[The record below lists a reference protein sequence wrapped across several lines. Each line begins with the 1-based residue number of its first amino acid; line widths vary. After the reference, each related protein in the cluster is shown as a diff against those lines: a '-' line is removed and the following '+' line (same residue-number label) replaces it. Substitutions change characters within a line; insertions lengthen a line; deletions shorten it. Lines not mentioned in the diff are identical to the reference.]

1 MRAPSMRTY
10 LRWLAVAAVLA
21 LLATACGADDETDE
35 AAAAQAQAQA
45 EAAAAAQA
53 QADAAQAEADAA
65 EAALSQAQADL
76 EAAQAAAAEAMEG
89 DDAAQAELA
98 AALADAE
105 AALEEAE
112 MAAEEAMEAAEA
124 AAAEQAAAT
133 TTTAPE
139 AMPEAGP
146 FTYKLAIF
154 SDPTTDNPWAYLDTE
169 ADVWNQY
176 VLSPAIPTLYGSTFP
191 SYTVVPNLAA
201 DVEPPLG
208 AASGDN
214 WVIDVNM
221 RQGLVWSDGSPI
233 TANDVAF
240 TFNAVK
246 GLQMGGNWFSLLPL
260 AREDDPATEENEGAE
275 GLISVDALDD
285 YTVRY
290 TWSSQPGLA
299 QWQFGAAQAA
309 VFSEAHWGSH
319 VAASGDAGELYAV
332 SGEGALSGGSMV
344 FDRRE
349 PGAFARSVANAN
361 ANDQGAQTTSY
372 SSGGVT
378 FSGDV
383 SWQVGDTSG
392 DVIADS
398 VGGPHAGDAIYSVY
412 DTQDAAVLA
421 LRDGEV
427 DFLLNPLGLQRGLQ
441 STVLEAGD
449 LDVIANAS
457 NGFRY
462 LAFNTRSFP
471 GSDVAFRQAM
481 ACMIDKEF
489 MATNVLQGVAIPLNS
504 MVPPGNAFWA
514 NPELDAWCAGQSQEE
529 RVNSAVQ
536 ILKDA
541 GWTWDVEPQWN
552 PDNRDVIPKG
562 EGLRGPDGT
571 LVGDLELLAPGPG
584 YDPLRAT
591 YSLFIADWAND
602 LGIPLTAEPTGFSVI
617 VDKVF
622 GPVDWDMYILG
633 WGLTIFPDYV
643 ADFFDSRA
651 DSATAGGFNI
661 PGYANPEFDA
671 MADRLKAETDI
682 NEAAAIVRQ
691 MDAVLAQ
698 DVPYVILFTTPVL
711 EAFRNT
717 LEFPSTTTLDGLQNF
732 QGLPGAV
739 NLAQ

>member
-1 MRAPSMRTY
+1 MRASSMHTS

-21 LLATACGADDETDE
+21 LLATACGADEETDD
-35 AAAAQAQAQA
+35 AAAAQAQAAAAQA
-45 EAAAAAQA
+45 EAA
-53 QADAAQAEADAA
+53 AAQAEADAA
-65 EAALSQAQADL
+65 QAALSQAQADL
-76 EAAQAAAAEAMEG
+76 EAAQASAAEAMEG

-98 AALADAE
+98 AALAEAE
-105 AALEEAE
+105 AALADAEEAAAE
-112 MAAEEAMEAAEA
+112 AVRAAEEV
-124 AAAEQAAAT
+124 AAT
-133 TTTAPE
+133 TTPAEEVVEEAP
-139 AMPEAGP
+139 P

-154 SDPTTDNPWAYLDTE
+154 SDPTTDNPWAYFDTE

-176 VLSPAIPTLYGSTFP
+176 VLSTAIPSLYGSAFP

-208 AASGDN
+208 AASGDG
-214 WVIDVNM
+214 WVIDVNL
-221 RQGLVWSDGSPI
+221 RQGLVWSDGSAI

-240 TFNAVK
+240 TFKAVND
-246 GLQMGGNWFSLLPL
+246 LQMGGNWFSALPL
-260 AREDDPATEENEGAE
+260 AREDDPDTEENEGAE
-275 GLISVDALDD
+275 GLISVEAIDD

-299 QWQFGAAQAA
+299 QWQFGAAQAP
-309 VFSEAHWGSH
+309 VFSEAHWGPH

-332 SGEGALSGGSMV
+332 SGEGAPSGGSMV

-361 ANDQGAQTTSY
+361 ANDRGAQTTAY

-378 FSGDV
+378 FAGDV

-392 DVIADS
+392 EVIADS
-398 VGGPHAGDAIYSVY
+398 IGGPHVVDAIYSVY

-441 STVLEAGD
+441 ATVLEAGD
-449 LDVIANAS
+449 LDVIANSS

-462 LAFNTRSFP
+462 LAFNTRRFP
-471 GSDVAFRQAM
+471 GSDAAFRQAM

-529 RVNSAVQ
+529 RLNSAVG

-552 PDNRDVIPKG
+552 ADNRDVIPKG

-571 LVGDLELLAPGPG
+571 PVGDMELLAPGPG

-622 GPVDWDMYILG
+622 GPVEWDMYILG

-651 DSATAGGFNI
+651 DSATTGGFNV

-671 MADRLKAETDI
+671 MADQLKAETDI
-682 NEAAAIVRQ
+682 NEAAAIVRR

-732 QGLPGAV
+732 QALPGAV

>member
-1 MRAPSMRTY
+1 MTSSIRMSR
-10 LRWLAVAAVLA
+10 RWLVVVTVLAMLAAV
-21 LLATACGADDETDE
+21 ACGADEEVDDGE
-35 AAAAQAQAQA
+35 AAQAQA

-53 QADAAQAEADAA
+53 QADAAQADADAA
-65 EAALSQAQADL
+65 EAALAQAQADL
-76 EAAQAAAAEAMEG
+76 ETARSAAAEAMEG
-89 DDAAQAELA
+89 DEAAQA
-98 AALADAE
+98 ALAEAE
-105 AALEEAE
+105 AALEDAE
-112 MAAEEAMEAAEA
+112 MAAEEAMKAAEA
-124 AAAEQAAAT
+124 AEEEQAAAT
-133 TTTAPE
+133 ATTEPE

-154 SDPTTDNPWAYLDTE
+154 SDPTTDNAWAYLDTE

-176 VLSPAIPTLYGSTFP
+176 VLATSLPSLYGSAFP
-191 SYTVVPNLAA
+191 SYTVVPGLAA

-214 WVIDVNM
+214 WVIDVNL
-221 RQGLVWSDGSPI
+221 RQGLVWSDGSAI

-246 GLQMGGNWFSLLPL
+246 DLEMGGNWFSALPL
-260 AREDDPATEENEGAE
+260 ARDDDPDTEENEGAE
-275 GLISVDALDD
+275 GLISVEAIDD

-309 VFSEAHWGSH
+309 VFSETHWGSH
-319 VAASGDAGELYAV
+319 VSGAGDAGELYAV
-332 SGEGALSGGSMV
+332 SGEGAPSGGSMV

-349 PGAFARSVANAN
+349 PGAFARSVANDN
-361 ANDQGAQTTSY
+361 ANDRGAQTTAY

-383 SWQVGDTSG
+383 SWELGDTSG
-392 DVIADS
+392 EVIADS
-398 VGGPHAGDAIYSVY
+398 ISGPYAADAIYSVY

-449 LDVIANAS
+449 LDVIANSS

-481 ACMIDKEF
+481 ACMIDKQF

-514 NPELDAWCAGQSQEE
+514 NPDLDAWCAGQSQED
-529 RVNSAVQ
+529 RVISAVQ

-552 PDNRDVIPKG
+552 ADNRDVIPKG

-571 LVGDLELLAPGPG
+571 LIGDLELLAPGPG

-617 VDKVF
+617 VDRVF

-651 DSATAGGFNI
+651 DSATTGGFNV
-661 PGYANPEFDA
+661 PGYANPAFDE
-671 MADRLKAETDI
+671 MADQLKAETDI
-682 NEAAAIVRQ
+682 NAAAALVRQ
-691 MDAVLAQ
+691 MDAVLAE
-698 DVPYVILFTTPVL
+698 DVPYVVLFTTPVL

-732 QGLPGAV
+732 LALPGSV

>member
-1 MRAPSMRTY
+1 MRASSMHTS

-21 LLATACGADDETDE
+21 LFATACGTEEETDD
-35 AAAAQAQAQA
+35 AAAAQAQA
-45 EAAAAAQA
+45 AAAQA
-53 QADAAQAEADAA
+53 EASAAQADADAA
-65 EAALSQAQADL
+65 EAALAQAQADL

-98 AALADAE
+98 AALAEAE
-105 AALEEAE
+105 AALDEAE
-112 MAAEEAMEAAEA
+112 MAAEEAMKAAEAAEA
-124 AAAEQAAAT
+124 AAAEEAAAT
-133 TTTAPE
+133 T
-139 AMPEAGP
+139 MPEEEEMAEAAP

-154 SDPTTDNPWAYLDTE
+154 SDPTTDNPWAYFDTE

-176 VLSPAIPTLYGSTFP
+176 VLSTALPSLYGSTFP
-191 SYTVVPNLAA
+191 SYTVIPSIAA

-214 WVIDVNM
+214 WVIDVNL

-246 GLQMGGNWFSLLPL
+246 DLEMGGNWFSALPM
-260 AREDDPATEENEGAE
+260 ARDDDPDTEENEGAE
-275 GLISVDALDD
+275 GLISVEAVDD
-285 YTVRY
+285 HTVRY

-299 QWQFGAAQAA
+299 QWQFGAAQSPI
-309 VFSEAHWGSH
+309 FSEAHWGPH

-332 SGEGALSGGSMV
+332 SGEGAPSGGSMV

-361 ANDQGAQTTSY
+361 ANDRGAQTIAY

-378 FSGDV
+378 FAGDV

-392 DVIADS
+392 EVIADS
-398 VGGPHAGDAIYSVY
+398 IGGPYVSDAIYSVY

-449 LDVIANAS
+449 LDVIANSS

-514 NPELDAWCAGQSQEE
+514 NPELDAWCGGQSQEE
-529 RVNSAVQ
+529 RLNSAVQ

-552 PDNRDVIPKG
+552 SDNRDVIPKG

-571 LVGDLELLAPGPG
+571 PVGDLELLAPGPG

-617 VDKVF
+617 VDRVF

-651 DSATAGGFNI
+651 DSATGGGFNI
-661 PGYANPEFDA
+661 PGYANPAFDE
-671 MADRLKAETDI
+671 MADQLKAETDI
-682 NEAAAIVRQ
+682 NEAAAIVRR

-732 QGLPGAV
+732 QALPGAV

>member
-1 MRAPSMRTY
+1 MKSSSRHTS
-10 LRWLAVAAVLA
+10 LRWLAVATVLA
-21 LLATACGADDETDE
+21 MLAVACGADEETE
-35 AAAAQAQAQA
+35 EAAAQAQA
-45 EAAAAAQA
+45 EATATAQA

-65 EAALSQAQADL
+65 EAALAQTQADL
-76 EAAQAAAAEAMEG
+76 EAAQAAAADAMEG
-89 DDAAQAELA
+89 DEAAQAEFA
-98 AALADAE
+98 AALAEAE
-105 AALEEAE
+105 AALEDAEKAAAEA
-112 MAAEEAMEAAEA
+112 MKAAEEEE
-124 AAAEQAAAT
+124 AAAT
-133 TTTAPE
+133 TTMEEEEMTE
-139 AMPEAGP
+139 AAP

-154 SDPTTDNPWAYLDTE
+154 SDPTTDNAWAYLDTE

-176 VLSPAIPTLYGSTFP
+176 VLATSLPSLYGSAFP

-214 WVIDVNM
+214 WVIDVNL

-246 GLQMGGNWFSLLPL
+246 DLQMGGNWFSLLPL
-260 AREDDPATEENEGAE
+260 EREDDPATEENEGAE
-275 GLISVDALDD
+275 GLISVEVIDD
-285 YTVRY
+285 HTVRY
-290 TWSSQPGLA
+290 IWSSQPGLA

-309 VFSEAHWGSH
+309 IFSEAHWGSH
-319 VAASGDAGELYAV
+319 VSAAGDAGELYAV
-332 SGEGALSGGSMV
+332 SGEGAPSGGSMV

-372 SSGGVT
+372 STGGVA

-383 SWQVGDTSG
+383 TWQVGDTSG
-392 DVIADS
+392 EVIADS
-398 VGGPHAGDAIYSVY
+398 ISGPFASDAIYSVY

-427 DFLLNPLGLQRGLQ
+427 DFMLNPLGLQRGLQ

-449 LDVIANAS
+449 LDVITNSS

-462 LAFNTRSFP
+462 LAFNTRRFP
-471 GSDVAFRQAM
+471 GSDAAFRQAV
-481 ACMIDKEF
+481 ACMIDKQF
-489 MATNVLQGVAIPLNS
+489 MATNVLQGVAIPLDS

-514 NPELDAWCAGQSQEE
+514 NPDLDSWCASQSQEE
-529 RVNSAVQ
+529 RVNSAIG

-552 PDNRDVIPKG
+552 ADNRDVIPKG
-562 EGLRGPDGT
+562 EGLRGPDGSP
-571 LVGDLELLAPGPG
+571 VGDLELLAPGPG

-617 VDKVF
+617 VDRVF

-633 WGLTIFPDYV
+633 WGLTIFPDYI

-651 DSATAGGFNI
+651 DSATTGGFNI
-661 PGYANPEFDA
+661 PGYANPAFDE
-671 MADRLKAETDI
+671 MADQLKAETDI
-682 NEAAAIVRQ
+682 NEAAVIVRR

-717 LEFPSTTTLDGLQNF
+717 LEFPSTSTLDGLQNF
-732 QGLPGAV
+732 QALPGTV

>member
-1 MRAPSMRTY
+1 MKVSSKHRP
-10 LRWLAVAAVLA
+10 LRWLAALTVLA
-21 LLATACGADDETDE
+21 MLTAACGAEEEPDEP
-35 AAAAQAQAQA
+35 AAAQAQA
-45 EAAAAAQA
+45 EAATAAQA

-65 EAALSQAQADL
+65 EAALTQAQADL
-76 EAAQAAAAEAMEG
+76 EAAKAAAAEAMEG
-89 DDAAQAELA
+89 DEAAQAELA
-98 AALADAE
+98 AALAAAE
-105 AALEEAE
+105 AALEDAE
-112 MAAEEAMEAAEA
+112 KAAADAMKAAEAEEA
-124 AAAEQAAAT
+124 AAT
-133 TTTAPE
+133 STTAVE
-139 AMPEAGP
+139 AMPEAAP
-146 FTYKLAIF
+146 SFTYKLAIF

-176 VLSPAIPTLYGSTFP
+176 LLSPAIPSLYGSAFP
-191 SYTVVPNLAA
+191 SYTVVPGLAA

-214 WVIDVNM
+214 WVIEVNL

-246 GLQMGGNWFSLLPL
+246 DLGMGGNWFSALPL
-260 AREDDPATEENEGAE
+260 AKADDPATEEDESAE
-275 GLISVDALDD
+275 GLISVEAIDD
-285 YTVRY
+285 STVRY

-309 VFSEAHWGSH
+309 VFSEAFWGPH
-319 VAASGDAGELYAV
+319 VAAAGDAGELYAV
-332 SGEGALSGGSMV
+332 SGEGAPSGGSMV
-344 FDRRE
+344 FDQRE
-349 PGAFARSVANAN
+349 PGAFARNLANPN
-361 ANDQGAQTTSY
+361 ANDQGARNASY
-372 SSGGVT
+372 STGGVT

-383 SWQVGDTSG
+383 SWEVGNTSG
-392 DVIADS
+392 DVIAEWTD
-398 VGGPHAGDAIYSVY
+398 GPYADDAIYSVY

-421 LRDGEV
+421 LADGEV
-427 DFLLNPLGLQRGLQ
+427 NFLLNPLGLQRGLQ

-449 LDVIANAS
+449 LDVIANSS

-462 LAFNTRSFP
+462 LAFNTRRFP

-504 MVPPGNAFWA
+504 LVPPGNAFWA
-514 NPELDAWCAGQSQEE
+514 NPDLDAWCAGQSQEE
-529 RVNSAVQ
+529 RVNSAVA

-541 GWTWDVEPQWN
+541 GWTWTVEPQWN
-552 PDNRDVIPKG
+552 ADNRDVIPKG
-562 EGLRGPDGT
+562 EGLAGPDGT
-571 LVGDLELLAPGPG
+571 PVGELELLAPGPG

-602 LGIPLTAEPTGFSVI
+602 LGIPLRAEPTGFSVI

-633 WGLTIFPDYV
+633 WGLTIFPDHV

-661 PGYANPEFDA
+661 PGYANPAFDEK
-671 MADRLKAETDI
+671 ADNLKAETDL
-682 NEAAAIVRQ
+682 NEAAAIVRE
-691 MDAVLAQ
+691 MDAIIAME
-698 DVPYVILFTTPVL
+698 VPYVVLFTTPVL
-711 EAFRNT
+711 ETYRNT
-717 LEFPSTTTLDGLQNF
+717 LDFPSTVTLDGLQNF
-732 QGLPGAV
+732 LALPGSV

>member
-1 MRAPSMRTY
+1 MKASPIHRS
-10 LRWLAVAAVLA
+10 LRWLALAALVA
-21 LLATACGADDETDE
+21 LLAGACGADEETED
-35 AAAAQAQAQA
+35 AAAQAQAQA
-45 EAAAAAQA
+45 EAAAAQA

-65 EAALSQAQADL
+65 AAALAQAQADL

-89 DDAAQAELA
+89 DEAAQAELA
-98 AALADAE
+98 GALAEAE
-105 AALEEAE
+105 AALEDAE
-112 MAAEEAMEAAEA
+112 MAAEEAMKAAEA
-124 AAAEQAAAT
+124 AQAEEAAAPT
-133 TTTAPE
+133 TTEPE
-139 AMPEAGP
+139 AMPEDAP

-154 SDPTTDNPWAYLDTE
+154 SDPTTDNPWAYFDTE

-176 VLSPAIPTLYGSTFP
+176 VLSTALPSLYGSTFP

-214 WVIDVNM
+214 WVIDVNL

-246 GLQMGGNWFSLLPL
+246 NLEMGGNWFSALPM
-260 AREDDPATEENEGAE
+260 ARDDDPDTEENEGAE
-275 GLISVDALDD
+275 GLISVEAVDD
-285 YTVRY
+285 NTVRY

-299 QWQFGAAQAA
+299 QWQFGAAQSPI
-309 VFSEAHWGSH
+309 FSEAHWGPH

-332 SGEGALSGGSMV
+332 SGEGAPSGGSMV

-361 ANDQGAQTTSY
+361 ANDQGAQTTAY
-372 SSGGVT
+372 STGGVT

-383 SWQVGDTSG
+383 NWQVGDTSG
-392 DVIADS
+392 EVIADS
-398 VGGPHAGDAIYSVY
+398 IGGPYVSDAIYSVY

-449 LDVIANAS
+449 LDVISNSS

-514 NPELDAWCAGQSQEE
+514 NPDLDAWCAGQSQEE

-552 PDNRDVIPKG
+552 PDNLDVIPKG

-571 LVGDLELLAPGPG
+571 PVGDLELLAPGPG

-671 MADRLKAETDI
+671 MADQLKAETDI
-682 NEAAAIVRQ
+682 NAAAALVRE

-698 DVPYVILFTTPVL
+698 DVPYVVLFTTPVL

-732 QGLPGAV
+732 QALPGAV

>member
-1 MRAPSMRTY
+1 MRVLSRY
-10 LRWLAVAAVLA
+10 RSLRWLAVAAVLA
-21 LLATACGADDETDE
+21 
-35 AAAAQAQAQA
+35 
-45 EAAAAAQA
+45 
-53 QADAAQAEADAA
+53 
-65 EAALSQAQADL
+65 
-76 EAAQAAAAEAMEG
+76 M
-89 DDAAQAELA
+89 LA
-98 AALADAE
+98 AACG
-105 AALEEAE
+105 EAE
-112 MAAEEAMEAAEA
+112 ESEEPAATQAT
-124 AAAEQAAAT
+124 AAAT
-133 TTTAPE
+133 TATTTAPAME
-139 AMPEAGP
+139 PEEEEPEMAEPEKQEQEEETATTAAPETKEEEPMPEAPPG
-146 FTYKLAIF
+146 FTYKLAVF
-154 SDPTTDNPWAYLDTE
+154 SDPTTDNPWAFIDTE

-176 VLSPAIPTLYGSTFP
+176 VLAPAIPSLYGSAFP
-191 SYTVVPNLAA
+191 SYTVVPGLAA

-214 WVIDVNM
+214 WVIEVNV

-246 GLQMGGNWFSLLPL
+246 DLQMGGNWFSTLPL
-260 AREDDPATEENEGAE
+260 AKPDDPATEENEGAE
-275 GLISVDALDD
+275 GLISVEAIDD

-309 VFSEAHWGSH
+309 IFSEAFWGSH
-319 VAASGDAGELYAV
+319 VAAAGDAGELYAV
-332 SGEGALSGGSMV
+332 SGQGAPSGGSMV
-344 FDRRE
+344 FDQRE
-349 PGAFARSVANAN
+349 PGAFARTVANPN
-361 ANDQGAQTTSY
+361 PNDQGAQNTSY
-372 SSGGVT
+372 STGGAA
-378 FSGDV
+378 FAGDV
-383 SWQVGDTSG
+383 SWEVGDTSG
-392 DVIADS
+392 DVTAQWTE
-398 VGGPHAGDAIYSVY
+398 GPYAGDAIYSVY

-449 LDVIANAS
+449 LDVIANSS

-462 LAFNTRSFP
+462 LAFNTRRFP

-504 MVPPGNAFWA
+504 LVPPGNAFWA
-514 NPELDAWCAGQSQEE
+514 NPDLDAWCAGQSQEE
-529 RVNSAVQ
+529 RVSSAKQ

-541 GWTWDVEPQWN
+541 GWTWTTEPEWN
-552 PDNRDVIPKG
+552 ADNRDVIPKG
-562 EGLRGPDGT
+562 EGLTGPDGT
-571 LVGDLELLAPGPG
+571 PVGELELLAPGPG

-591 YSLFIADWAND
+591 YSLFIADWATD
-602 LGIPLTAEPTGFSVI
+602 LGIPLRAEPTGFTVI

-633 WGLTIFPDYV
+633 WGLTIFPDHV

-661 PGYANPEFDA
+661 PGYSNPAFDEK
-671 MADRLKAETDI
+671 ADTLKAETDL
-682 NEAAAIVRQ
+682 NKAAAIVRE
-691 MDAVLAQ
+691 MDAIIAQ
-698 DVPYVILFTTPVL
+698 EVPYVVLFTTPVL
-711 EAFRNT
+711 ETYRNT
-717 LEFPSTTTLDGLQNF
+717 LEFPSTVTLDGLQNF
-732 QGLPGAV
+732 LALPGAV

>member
-1 MRAPSMRTY
+1 MKVSSKHRP
-10 LRWLAVAAVLA
+10 LRWLAALTVLA
-21 LLATACGADDETDE
+21 MLTAACGAEEEPDEP
-35 AAAAQAQAQA
+35 AAAQAQA
-45 EAAAAAQA
+45 EAATAAQA

-65 EAALSQAQADL
+65 EAALTQAQADL
-76 EAAQAAAAEAMEG
+76 EAAKAAAAEAMEG
-89 DDAAQAELA
+89 DEAAQAELA
-98 AALADAE
+98 AALAAAE
-105 AALEEAE
+105 AALEDAE
-112 MAAEEAMEAAEA
+112 KAAADAMKAAEAEEA
-124 AAAEQAAAT
+124 AAT
-133 TTTAPE
+133 STTAVE
-139 AMPEAGP
+139 AMPEAAP
-146 FTYKLAIF
+146 SFTYKLAIF

-176 VLSPAIPTLYGSTFP
+176 LLSPAIPSLYGSAFP
-191 SYTVVPNLAA
+191 SYTVVPGLAA

-214 WVIDVNM
+214 WVIEVNL

-246 GLQMGGNWFSLLPL
+246 DLGMGGNWFSALPL
-260 AREDDPATEENEGAE
+260 AKADDPATEEDESAE
-275 GLISVDALDD
+275 GLISVEAIDD
-285 YTVRY
+285 STVRY

-309 VFSEAHWGSH
+309 VFSEAFWGPH
-319 VAASGDAGELYAV
+319 VAAAGDAGELYAV
-332 SGEGALSGGSMV
+332 SGEGAPSGGSMV
-344 FDRRE
+344 FDQRE
-349 PGAFARSVANAN
+349 PGAFARNLANPN
-361 ANDQGAQTTSY
+361 ANDQGARNASY
-372 SSGGVT
+372 STGGVT

-383 SWQVGDTSG
+383 SWEVGNTSG
-392 DVIADS
+392 DVIAEWTD
-398 VGGPHAGDAIYSVY
+398 GPYVGDAIYSVY

-449 LDVIANAS
+449 LDVIANSS

-462 LAFNTRSFP
+462 LAFNTRRFP

-504 MVPPGNAFWA
+504 LVPPGNAFWA
-514 NPELDAWCAGQSQEE
+514 NPDLDAWCAGQSQEE
-529 RVNSAVQ
+529 RVNSAVG

-541 GWTWDVEPQWN
+541 GWTWTVEPQWN
-552 PDNRDVIPKG
+552 ADNRDVIPKG
-562 EGLRGPDGT
+562 EGLAGPDGT
-571 LVGDLELLAPGPG
+571 PVGELELLAPGPG

-602 LGIPLTAEPTGFSVI
+602 LGVPLRAEPTGFSVI

-633 WGLTIFPDYV
+633 WGLTIFPDHV

-661 PGYANPEFDA
+661 PGYANPAFDE
-671 MADRLKAETDI
+671 MADSLKAETDL
-682 NEAAAIVRQ
+682 NNAAAIVRE
-691 MDAVLAQ
+691 MDAIIAME
-698 DVPYVILFTTPVL
+698 VPYVVLFTTPVL
-711 EAFRNT
+711 ETYRNT
-717 LEFPSTTTLDGLQNF
+717 LDFPSTVTLDGLQNF
-732 QGLPGAV
+732 LALPGSV